1 MRNLINHE
9 DFDLSPFKRIVGLK
23 KYPELLKKMAI
34 LFFRQ
39 YEYARKDTLIQHF
52 ESHKLDF
59 SIGTRICDY
68 RMVTTQV
75 VHNEK
80 NLEKMYKDYFN
91 NVGNTMHNYRSQ
103 LSRKSRIF

>member
-1 MRNLINHE
+1 
-9 DFDLSPFKRIVGLK
+9 
-23 KYPELLKKMAI
+23 
-34 LFFRQ
+34 
-39 YEYARKDTLIQHF
+39 
-52 ESHKLDF
+52 
-59 SIGTRICDY
+59 
-68 RMVTTQV
+68 VTTQV